1 MKTNKSTNYRPKNN
15 EKFFQTRGVVIK
27 KTRNNLFSVKCDN
40 GRIITA
46 DIAARF
52 RTASGRRRARI
63 TANDR
68 VLIEIPLIDLEKG
81 QIVSLIEENN

>member
-1 MKTNKSTNYRPKNN
+1 MKTNKSITHQPKNN
-15 EKFFQTRGVVIK
+15 EKFLQTRGVVIK
-27 KTRNNLFSVKCDN
+27 RVRNNVFLVKCDN
-40 GRIITA
+40 GKIITT

-52 RTASGRRRARI
+52 RTASGKRKARI

-81 QIVSLIEENN
+81 QIVSLVEENN